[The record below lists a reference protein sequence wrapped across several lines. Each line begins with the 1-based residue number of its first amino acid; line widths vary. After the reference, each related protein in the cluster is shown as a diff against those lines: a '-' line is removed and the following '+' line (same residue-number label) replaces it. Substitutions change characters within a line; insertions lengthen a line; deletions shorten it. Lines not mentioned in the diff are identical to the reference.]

1 MPRTRVL
8 DTEALKGGVTGSQ
21 TLEGVVGLEAVGV
34 AVRADLSL
42 TAIEVEVVDTSGAGF
57 AFLLGPPS
65 AVDLIVQLIGALS
78 AMEGSLG
85 ARKRLNP
92 MIAKRLT

>member
-1 MPRTRVL
+1 M
-8 DTEALKGGVTGSQ
+8 DTEALKGGTRSQ

-65 AVDLIVQLIGALS
+65 AVDLIGQLIGALS

-85 ARKRLNP
+85 ARERLNL

>member
-1 MPRTRVL
+1 MPRTRVI
-8 DTEALKGGVTGSQ
+8 DTEALKGGVTGSR
-21 TLEGVVGLEAVGV
+21 TLEDVVGLEAAGV

-85 ARKRLNP
+85 ARKRLNS